1 MQPAQV
7 DLAERVLKP
16 NILLRLQAWQAAA
29 AVQYSGADLERGIAF
44 LLEGALDDQAAA
56 YRFLEA
62 AGDQL
67 PDIDVSGP
75 LQQAC
80 HPLTPSLRCMP
91 GSPGQRLTSL
101 PALKIA

>member
-1 MQPAQV
+1 MEPT
-7 DLAERVLKP
+7 
-16 NILLRLQAWQAAA
+16 IWLRLQAWQAAA

-67 PDIDVSGP
+67 PDIDVSIA

-80 HPLTPSLRCMP
+80 LLIPAIRCQLVSVRMP
-91 GSPGQRLTSL
+91 
-101 PALKIA
+101 AWKHW